1 MIIGQ
6 NGPISEEQASAE
18 RLKQAQEAAEQ
29 KRIRGFSKK
38 GLTGEIRRTMRANN
52 ANHLCYAYGV
62 ALLSVLGDLFKGGDD
77 PYRRKTKQARGKV
90 GRVRTKSGAPAGTGG
105 AK

>member
-6 NGPISEEQASAE
+6 NGPISEEQAAAE
-18 RLKQAQEAAEQ
+18 CLKQAQEAAEQ
-29 KRIRGFSKK
+29 KRLRNLSKRGLA
-38 GLTGEIRRTMRANN
+38 GDIRRTMRANS

-90 GRVRTKSGAPAGTGG
+90 GRQRAKSAAPAG